1 MMKISVTVNTCD
13 LTDLDL
19 KQMCQLG
26 VDVVDFGKGSSFPGV
41 KEQGYPD
48 LDQLFKLR
56 KRVRSFGLDMNRVT
70 LPDFTERFMN
80 QLPGSEKELEHSAL
94 AVKVFGEAGLP
105 IARQRFAGDTVPVLT
120 SGYKAMQ
127 RGGAVARGESLG
139 LMKHKPDI
147 PGLEER
153 ERWWSRFTEAFRTL
167 VPLAEDYN
175 VKLTVHPSDTPNHGT
190 PFGGLGFHRIIDA
203 FPNKNVGFVYCV
215 GTRAEEGGSSLVMD
229 EINHYG
235 RKGKIFLVHLRNVRG
250 SLPTA
255 GAFEEALLD
264 DGDLNVFKILLELR
278 KVGYEGCINPDH
290 ITQLEGDSVDLDQSW
305 AHSGIG
311 WKSSSIGW
319 GYSIGY
325 VRALLAALAEF
336 EGICYGH

>member
-13 LTDLDL
+13 LTDRDL

-26 VDVVDFGKGSSFPGV
+26 VDCVDFGKGSSFPGV
-41 KEQGYPD
+41 REQGYPD
-48 LDQLFKLR
+48 LDRLLQLR
-56 KRVRSFGLDMNRVT
+56 RRVRSFGLEMNRVT

-80 QLPGSEKELEHSAL
+80 NLPGSEKELDNSAQ
-94 AVKVFGEAGLP
+94 AVKVFGAAGLP
-105 IARQRFAGDTVPVLT
+105 IVRQRFAGDTSPVLT
-120 SGYKAMQ
+120 AGYKAVQ

-139 LMKHKPDI
+139 LLRQKPEI

-153 ERWWSRFTEAFRTL
+153 ERFWSRFTEAFRTL
-167 VPLAEDYN
+167 VPVAEESN

-203 FPNKNVGFVYCV
+203 FPNANVGFVYCV
-215 GTRAEEGGSSLVMD
+215 GTRAEEGGSSLVLD
-229 EINHYG
+229 EIDHYG

-264 DGDLNVFKILLELR
+264 DGDMNMFRILLALR
-278 KVGYEGCINPDH
+278 KVGYGGCINPDH
-290 ITQLEGDSVDLDQSW
+290 ITQLEGDSVDLDLNW

-311 WKSSSIGW
+311 WKHSSIGW

-336 EGICYGH
+336 EGRRF

>member
-1 MMKISVTVNTCD
+1 MMNLSVTVNTCD
-13 LTDLDL
+13 LTDRDL

-26 VDVVDFGKGSSFPGV
+26 VDYIDFGKGSSFSGV
-41 KEQGYPD
+41 QEQGFPD
-48 LDQLFKLR
+48 LDRLLQLR

-80 QLPGSEKELEHSAL
+80 NLPGCEKELEHSAN
-94 AVKVFGEAGLP
+94 AIKVFGEAGLP
-105 IARQRFAGDTVPVLT
+105 IVRQRFSGDTVPALT
-120 SGYKAMQ
+120 AGYKAVQ
-127 RGGAVARGESLG
+127 RGGAIARGESLG
-139 LMKHKPDI
+139 LLKVNPEVPD
-147 PGLEER
+147 LEER

-167 VPLAEDYN
+167 VPIAADYN

-190 PFGGLGFHRIIDA
+190 AFGGLGFHRIIDA
-203 FPNKNVGFVYCV
+203 FPNAHVGFVYCV
-215 GTRAEEGGSSLVMD
+215 GTRATEGGSSLVTD

-235 RKGKIFLVHLRNVRG
+235 RRGKIFLVHLRNIRG

-290 ITQLEGDSVDLDQSW
+290 ITQLEGDSVDTDQNW

-311 WKSSSIGW
+311 WKQSSIGW

-325 VRALLAALAEF
+325 TRALLAALAEF
-336 EGICYGH
+336 EGIRH